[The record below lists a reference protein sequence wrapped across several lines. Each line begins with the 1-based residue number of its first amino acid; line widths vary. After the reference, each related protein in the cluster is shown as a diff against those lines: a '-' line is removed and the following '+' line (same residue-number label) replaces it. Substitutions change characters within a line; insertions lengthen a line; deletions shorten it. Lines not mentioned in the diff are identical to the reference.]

1 MLNIN
6 LGGSIFEFTVVKMQ
20 NRNDMKKN
28 HKKNRKNV
36 LETYE
41 KTIVLFSIL
50 LIVFSLL
57 FFMPLKNKKQIVNKI
72 AVNSK

>member
-6 LGGSIFEFTVVKMQ
+6 LGGSIFEFTVEKMQ